1 MPANQVRDIF
11 IARIQQL
18 MGQYEGSK
26 TITHAPTAGA
36 MREDYLKSFLRELL
50 PSKFHPVTGFIC
62 DMYGNMTP
70 QLDMIFIDH
79 SELPTISL
87 VNDTVIVPYEIALL
101 TAEVKSTITVKTLE
115 QIKKQREAISGM
127 RSQFLMASSSP
138 NHLQPRGRR
147 NRIGTFIIAFESS
160 VGEGTLRQWVEKEMG
175 EPAGICVINSNG
187 GMLSIFF
194 SAPNSQ
200 IDSQKA
206 KNSNDYD
213 PLLTFVGAVYRW
225 LYLLVL
231 ENSTMSDQE
240 KERFWNAHA
249 MWIWEGYL
257 SNYLYQHL
265 QKASQSST

>member
-11 IARIQQL
+11 IARIKQL
-18 MGQYEGSK
+18 MAQFEGSK
-26 TITHAPTAGA
+26 TIKHAPTVGA

-50 PSKFHPVTGFIC
+50 PPKFHPVSGFIC
-62 DMYGNMTP
+62 DMHGNITP
-70 QLDMIFIDH
+70 QLDMIFVDN

-87 VNDTVIVPYEIALL
+87 VSDTVIVPYEIALL
-101 TAEVKSTITVKTLE
+101 TAEVKSTITMETLE
-115 QIKKQREAISGM
+115 QIKKQRAAINGM
-127 RSQFLMASSSP
+127 QSQFLMASSTP

-147 NRIGTFIIAFESS
+147 NRIGTFIIAFESN
-160 VGEGTLRQWVEKEMG
+160 VGEGTLRQWVEREME
-175 EPAGICVINSNG
+175 EPAGICVINSSG

-194 SAPNSQ
+194 SVSNRQ

-206 KNSNDYD
+206 KDSNDYD

-240 KERFWNAHA
+240 KERYWNAHA

-257 SNYLYQHL
+257 SEHLYQHL
-265 QKASQSST
+265 QRFQQ